1 MCYAKI
7 EGAVIISGSPGL
19 IDKDAREM
27 RKAKDDFRASTLVS
41 NGLQFFTEAW
51 YAEELWAR

>member
-27 RKAKDDFRASTLVS
+27 RKAKDDFGASTLVS